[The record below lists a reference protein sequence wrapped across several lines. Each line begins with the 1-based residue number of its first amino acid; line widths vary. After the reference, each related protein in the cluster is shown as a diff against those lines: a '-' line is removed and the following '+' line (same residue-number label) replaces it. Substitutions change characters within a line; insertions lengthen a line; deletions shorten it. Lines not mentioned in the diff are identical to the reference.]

1 MAVVG
6 GAITG
11 IGMAVAGIAVAAGT
25 GVAIVESG
33 KASAQAM
40 LDCARIK
47 ADTDYKITCRQQD
60 TEEFRIRE
68 EGRQANMWHSFDVC
82 EAKAD
87 RAEALAC
94 QKDLDQSMGVCQD
107 ERNVQKSSQ
116 NNGSALAHQY
126 PSPIA
131 SGSGGATHASA

>member
-47 ADTDYKITCRQQD
+47 ADADYKITCRQQD
-60 TEEFRIRE
+60 TEDRRICE
-68 EGRQANMWHSFDVC
+68 EGRQANMWHSFEVC

-87 RAEALAC
+87 RAEALAF
-94 QKDLDQSMGVCQD
+94 QKRLDQSMGIYQD
-107 ERNVQKSSQ
+107 ERNIEKSS
-116 NNGSALAHQY
+116 NANEHQY
-126 PSPIA
+126 PSPIS
-131 SGSGGATHASA
+131 SGSAGASHASA